1 MPLYVFIYSDLYF
14 KRFQLYIYIYSS
26 INRSYRAGKV
36 RPEIQKINVID
47 RANLLIK
54 KPKRQEN
61 SITFVLTQH

>member
-1 MPLYVFIYSDLYF
+1 MYLYTLTFILKDFS
-14 KRFQLYIYIYSS
+14 YIYIYSS